1 MSESHEKYKE
11 YKKAQQARENAERR
25 GSQYVNDYKQ
35 KERIAEL
42 EYKLKDREEKENND
56 RAYRLLSDY
65 EY

>member
-11 YKKAQQARENAERR
+11 YKKTKQARQNAERR
-25 GSQYVNDYKQ
+25 GSSYVDDYKQ

-42 EYKLKDREEKENND
+42 EYKLKDKEEREDND